1 MKKINP
7 LFEGSELINRN
18 VKSADPY
25 GFLGNRDVLWVNL
38 NAQELLELVY
48 EEALISED
56 KYSEYIN
63 EKDRVIS
70 YEALDDILK
79 LDELTEKRL
88 LEKVMEKLKEECSE
102 EINNF
107 GGLRVLFNSGDEIII
122 KA

>member
-18 VKSADPY
+18 VKSADLY